1 MPMNDMSTKSA
12 LGLLLGLLLALPACF
27 GSISQL
33 ESGKKVNTGKKK
45 FDSYFDAVATLRDD
59 VKDLKSDLFPIR
71 EPLTDELDLKEEIE
85 LPALISAVRK
95 RAKKAKDYGVM
106 LNLRLTPEP
115 KLFHVKGK
123 LDVDPRDEGMMRAVE
138 EAASRA
144 MTVFEQYSQLL
155 AAIVQ
160 LDERRDK
167 LAERIDRLDE
177 DDPKRD
183 VIETEIV
190 GAGRVLAKA
199 ERKLRRDSR
208 TLALYLVALAGAVDT
223 GAMVSLDEECREAI
237 EAKPKKRPRRKWRR
251 PARPYKPPPKSGGDD
266 FEM

>member
-1 MPMNDMSTKSA
+1 MTKK
-12 LGLLLGLLLALPACF
+12 LLGLLLALLLLPACF
-27 GSISQL
+27 AGISQL
-33 ESGKKVNTGKKK
+33 ETGKKVNTGKKQ

-59 VKDLKSDLFPIR
+59 VEELKSDLFPIR
-71 EPLTDELDLKEEIE
+71 EPLIDELDLKVKIE
-85 LPALISAVRK
+85 LDALIAAVRK
-95 RAKKAKDYGVM
+95 RAKKVKDYGVM

-115 KLFHVKGK
+115 KVLHVKGK
-123 LDVDPRDEGMMRAVE
+123 LDVDPKDEGMMRAVE
-138 EAASRA
+138 EAANRA
-144 MTVFEQYSQLL
+144 MTTFKQYSQLL
-155 AAIVQ
+155 QTIVQ

-167 LAERIDRLDE
+167 LAETIDKLAE

-183 VIETEIV
+183 IIETEIV

-208 TLALYLVALAGAVDT
+208 TLALFLVALADAVDT
-223 GAMVSLDEECREAI
+223 GALGSLEEQCREAI
-237 EAKPKKRPRRKWRR
+237 EAKPKKPAPRRWQQ